1 MSPLSCNF
9 VQTDRKQTR
18 IIYSALKIGRFFIHF
33 LCEAQDDSTYAHIS
47 LSIGNDA
54 SHLSRL
60 DQPNRNKSMKNYF
73 IELIEANIKFRSQI
87 NSMLTYPDSIDI
99 PSTHKPE
106 AFNATILQQGMH
118 NSLYDITFMV
128 CGAMPSTVKLRL
140 LQHRHVDLA
149 FVNQLAI
156 KNQIIIME
164 KITRIFNEWN
174 AKVIEILQ
182 EQDTDSTSITKAQ

>member
-1 MSPLSCNF
+1 
-9 VQTDRKQTR
+9 
-18 IIYSALKIGRFFIHF
+18 
-33 LCEAQDDSTYAHIS
+33 
-47 LSIGNDA
+47 
-54 SHLSRL
+54 
-60 DQPNRNKSMKNYF
+60 MKKYF

>member
-1 MSPLSCNF
+1 
-9 VQTDRKQTR
+9 
-18 IIYSALKIGRFFIHF
+18 
-33 LCEAQDDSTYAHIS
+33 
-47 LSIGNDA
+47 
-54 SHLSRL
+54 
-60 DQPNRNKSMKNYF
+60 MKKYF

-87 NSMLTYPDSIDI
+87 NSMLTYPESIDTPSPRI
-99 PSTHKPE
+99 PAE
-106 AFNATILQQGMH
+106 FNITLLQQKTH
-118 NSLYDITFMV
+118 NSLCDITFMI
-128 CGAMPSTVKLRL
+128 CNAMPSTVKLRL

-149 FVNQLAI
+149 LINQLAI